1 MSSPAQP
8 NNPTL
13 HAHAGAPQ
21 CAAFDPAPRRPAI
34 TLPPGATD
42 CHAHICGPASRYAYD
57 AGRIYTPAD
66 ALLPDYRHMLAQL
79 GVARAV
85 LVQPSVYGTDNTAML
100 DAMRA
105 GGTHF
110 RGVAVVADDV
120 AESELRNMHDAGVR
134 GVRVNIV
141 DVQDRK
147 AGTLPLAALTNLALK
162 VKPFGWHIEF
172 LMHVD
177 EFPELDTMLADFPV
191 ATVYGHL
198 GYMKTG
204 RGTGDPGF
212 QALLRMMQSGRAWV
226 KLTGPYRI
234 STQPLPHADTDAY
247 AHALIKAAPQQVI
260 WGTDWP
266 HVMVK
271 GVMPNDGDLAN
282 LLAAWIPDD
291 AIRRQVLVDN
301 PARLYGF

>member
-1 MSSPAQP
+1 MNSPSNTPHTANTEP
-8 NNPTL
+8 PL
-13 HAHAGAPQ
+13 
-21 CAAFDPAPRRPAI
+21 CAAHDPKPRKPGI
-34 TLPPGATD
+34 TLPPLSCD
-42 CHAHICGPASRYAYD
+42 SHAHICGPRSSYAYYSQ
-57 AGRIYTPAD
+57 RVYTPPD
-66 ALLPDYRHMLAQL
+66 CLLPDYQHMLKTL
-79 GVARAV
+79 GVERAV

-100 DAMRA
+100 DAMKAA
-105 GGTHF
+105 GPQF

-120 AESELRNMHDAGVR
+120 AESDLNRLYKAGVR

-141 DVQDRK
+141 DVKERK
-147 AGTLPLAALTNLALK
+147 PGTLPIAALRQLALK
-162 VKPFGWHIEF
+162 VKPFGWHMEF

-177 EFPELDTMLADFPV
+177 EFPDLDQMLADFPV
-191 ATVYGHL
+191 DTVYGHL
-198 GYMKTG
+198 GYMKTDKG
-204 RGTGDPGF
+204 IANPGF
-212 QALLRMMQSGRAWV
+212 QALLRLMQSGRAWV

-234 STQPLPHADTDAY
+234 SMQPLPHADTNTY

-271 GVMPNDGDLAN
+271 GAIPNDGDLCD

-291 AIRRQVLVDN
+291 ATLRQVLVDN